1 MSTGPSVPSTDTA
14 AASAGN
20 NIFAAVDIG
29 TNSFKLTTIRIDPS
43 SGRFITIKRLKE
55 PVLLGLDT
63 ATTSSSSSATT
74 ISAESLDRA
83 ISALKKFQDDIQSDR
98 RHTSHLRLVATSAVR
113 EAPNKSQF
121 IETVKETLGLRVE
134 VISGAEEARL
144 IYLGVL
150 QFIPVFSSTVLT
162 IDIGGGSTEFTV
174 GHKGK
179 VLYSKSLRLGHVT
192 LTAKFTNAAKMAD
205 VAKMREHIRNELETS
220 GLIKEINKYKL
231 DGVIGSSGTI
241 KAIEKAVCKGYANK
255 VEENV
260 GVLEEFVNRDWRFT
274 RGELGILV
282 ESLCDDEMEGRLKRK
297 EFFERRAPF
306 ILAGTILLDEIFER
320 LGIEEIEV
328 SGYALAEGVIAEMI
342 GDVLKGLD
350 LNANARWR
358 LVIKLASRFNN
369 KKRMKA
375 AMMCADIAR
384 EVFEGL
390 KKLNEVH
397 SGDKRDD
404 ELSVSLDGRDLECL
418 DAACLLHSIGLYT
431 GKKGYHKQSYRLIQD
446 GDDLHGYKQEEIKLI
461 ALLVRYHRK
470 KIPKKDVPEE
480 SSKEVKQKFR
490 ILCTIMR
497 VSCAVQQCL
506 PVNFQFKEFIDFPE
520 GFKLVFSEG
529 EARKQLTDV
538 VQQVGGDMNESLGKE
553 LEQFRMV
560 FKRNLSILVVA

>member
-63 ATTSSSSSATT
+63 ATTSSSSSSATT

-113 EAPNKSQF
+113 EASNKSQF

-342 GDVLKGLD
+342 GDVLKGFD

-358 LVIKLASRFNN
+358 SVIKLASRFNN

-431 GKKGYHKQSYRLIQD
+431 GKKGYHKQSYRLIVD

-480 SSKEVKQKFR
+480 SSKEVY
-490 ILCTIMR
+490 LN
-497 VSCAVQQCL
+497 VCA
-506 PVNFQFKEFIDFPE
+506 
-520 GFKLVFSEG
+520 
-529 EARKQLTDV
+529 
-538 VQQVGGDMNESLGKE
+538 
-553 LEQFRMV
+553 
-560 FKRNLSILVVA
+560 

>member
-63 ATTSSSSSATT
+63 ATTSSSSSSATT

-113 EAPNKSQF
+113 EASNKSQF

-342 GDVLKGLD
+342 GDVLKGFD

-358 LVIKLASRFNN
+358 SVIKLASRFNN

-431 GKKGYHKQSYRLIQD
+431 GKKGYHKQSYRLIVYSFSGWGRPPWLQTRRD
-446 GDDLHGYKQEEIKLI
+446 KANCIAREI
-461 ALLVRYHRK
+461 
-470 KIPKKDVPEE
+470 
-480 SSKEVKQKFR
+480 S
-490 ILCTIMR
+490 
-497 VSCAVQQCL
+497 
-506 PVNFQFKEFIDFPE
+506 
-520 GFKLVFSEG
+520 
-529 EARKQLTDV
+529 
-538 VQQVGGDMNESLGKE
+538 
-553 LEQFRMV
+553 
-560 FKRNLSILVVA
+560 